1 MFIGLKENAF
11 GFEGLVRD
19 RKKAKRLFPDN
30 FIIEKPTLEDIMLYH
45 IRREKNV

>member
-30 FIIEKPTLEDIMLYH
+30 FIIEN
-45 IRREKNV
+45 RRLKI